1 MSLFSR
7 RAFLL
12 SLSGLAA
19 CGFEPAYGPNG
30 SAAGLRGAILVDN
43 PTDRYSFELVK
54 QLEERLGQPVGPRFG
69 LAIDLRLEEDDLAIT
84 QEQEILRYNIIG
96 RANFTIYDLNTKEA
110 LYQSAANSFTSY
122 AATGTNVS
130 TAAAEQDA
138 YDRLMVILA
147 DQITTRLIASSG
159 SWLL

>member
-1 MSLFSR
+1 MSLFNR
-7 RAFLL
+7 RVFLL
-12 SLSGLAA
+12 SLTGLAA

-54 QLEERLGQPVGPRFG
+54 QLEDRLGQPVEPRFG

-96 RANFTIYDLNTKEA
+96 RANFTIYDLNTKEP
-110 LYQSAANSFTSY
+110 LYESAANSFTSY

-159 SWLL
+159 SWLI